1 MSHPTTTPKTIQLF
15 LMDGTSQ
22 GRLKATLSNW
32 TGITYLLPRTM
43 LQRSK
48 DRADLQQTG
57 VYLLFGVDDDGSE
70 RVYIGQA
77 RERKNQ
83 NGVLGRL
90 IEHTVN
96 NSKDYW
102 THAIVLVT
110 SNNSFG
116 PTEISYLENRFV
128 TLARESKRYEI
139 DNGNEPSA
147 GNVTEEKQTELED
160 FITSAR
166 LVVGSLGYPVF
177 EPLTAPETTV
187 ATDSLHSDGGS
198 AGPLLE
204 MKYATASAT
213 GRQTAD
219 GFVVYAGSQLRP
231 ESEFAPSLKE
241 GTRKLRQKHADKI
254 GVDYRLTTD
263 LLLNSP
269 SGAANFVGGASLN
282 GFVTWR
288 DSAGIPL
295 SELERSASEQSA

>member
-1 MSHPTTTPKTIQLF
+1 MIHPTITPKTIQLF

-128 TLARESKRYEI
+128 TLAHESKRYEI
-139 DNGNEPSA
+139 DKGNEPSA
-147 GNVTEEKQTELED
+147 I
-160 FITSAR
+160 FIR
-166 LVVGSLGYPVF
+166 
-177 EPLTAPETTV
+177 
-187 ATDSLHSDGGS
+187 
-198 AGPLLE
+198 
-204 MKYATASAT
+204 ATAFRPT
-213 GRQTAD
+213 TTA
-219 GFVVYAGSQLRP
+219 
-231 ESEFAPSLKE
+231 
-241 GTRKLRQKHADKI
+241 
-254 GVDYRLTTD
+254 
-263 LLLNSP
+263 
-269 SGAANFVGGASLN
+269 
-282 GFVTWR
+282 
-288 DSAGIPL
+288 
-295 SELERSASEQSA
+295 

>member
-1 MSHPTTTPKTIQLF
+1 MIHPTITPKTIQLF

-147 GNVTEEKQTELED
+147 GNVTEEKQAELED

-187 ATDSLHSDGGS
+187 ATDSLQSDGGS
-198 AGPLLE
+198 AGALLE

-213 GRQTAD
+213 GRQTTD
-219 GFVVYAGSQLRP
+219 GFVVYAGS
-231 ESEFAPSLKE
+231 
-241 GTRKLRQKHADKI
+241 
-254 GVDYRLTTD
+254 
-263 LLLNSP
+263 
-269 SGAANFVGGASLN
+269 
-282 GFVTWR
+282 
-288 DSAGIPL
+288 
-295 SELERSASEQSA
+295 